1 MSDGKV
7 LTAAKAVVKV
17 KGYDGKLYTIAKIT
31 DLNGTENITRGR
43 TQGLGQLNPSELPA
57 LSWAGS
63 FTVGQFTIKMDS
75 TMLKSISKK
84 HDSVISYFND
94 VLFNEGVDVYLLK
107 KVKKVD
113 GETISIVEETFL
125 TIEGA
130 VLTSESLSVRD
141 GQISARNASFE
152 YKNPSLYSKDLI
164 V

>member
-17 KGYDGKLYTIAKIT
+17 KGWDGKMYTIAKIT

-63 FTVGQFTIKMDS
+63 FTVGQFAVKLDS
-75 TMLKSISKK
+75 NMLKSISKK
-84 HDSVISYFND
+84 HDSVIAYMND
-94 VLFNEGVDVYLLK
+94 VLFTEGVDVYLLK
-107 KVKKVD
+107 KTKQIN
-113 GETISIVEETFL
+113 GETFTVVEETFL
-125 TIEGA
+125 TIQGA
-130 VLTSESLSVRD
+130 VITSESLSVRD

-152 YKNPSLYSKDLI
+152 YRNPSLYPTD
-164 V
+164 VVV